1 MKIQIDLRP
10 ISTNAFWGVKGW
22 QRFIT
27 PRGRAWRE
35 YIQYHL
41 IKHKP
46 TLDRYSVSL
55 EFHLKGKR
63 EFDTSN
69 GIKPIEDTLTGF
81 LWEDDKQIDEI
92 NTKRFYHAPY
102 DCIIIEYTKS
112 GEPNCL
118 PISYLKD
125 ES

>member
-10 ISTNAFWGVKGW
+10 ISTNLFWGQAGHRKY
-22 QRFIT
+22 IT
-27 PRGRAWRE
+27 NKGRAWRE
-35 YIQYHL
+35 HIQYHL

-46 TLDRYSVSL
+46 TLDRYSISL

-63 EFDTSN
+63 EFDTTN

-92 NTKRFYHAPY
+92 NVKRFYQAPY
-102 DCIIIEYTKS
+102 DCIIIEYIKS

-118 PISYLKD
+118 PVSYLK
-125 ES
+125 